1 MDPLFYEEY
10 FGSIDYMPWSKSNE
24 IWTTFYRTKVA
35 GHWKREDAAEFVKA
49 NKKFEIHLD
58 HADSEKAHSLCFEV
72 MRRCSDFVA
81 AKVSKIAINDM
92 KVAIILSKGT
102 KMKERVAK
110 AAADLNMKLVRV
122 VDRDVQTSHETYTNK
137 KIEEYLD
144 ALGKAFAPM
153 ASTNGAV
160 RFTPK
165 T

>member
-1 MDPLFYEEY
+1 MDELFYEQY
-10 FGSIDYMPWSKSNE
+10 FGSVDYMPWSKSNE
-24 IWTTFYRTKVA
+24 VWTTFYRTIVA
-35 GHWKREDAAEFVKA
+35 GHWKKEDAVEFMKA

-58 HADSEKAHSLCFEV
+58 HADSQKAHSLCFEV
-72 MRRCSDFVA
+72 MRRCPDFVA

-110 AAADLNMKLVRV
+110 AAADMNMQLVRV
-122 VDRDVQTSHETYTNK
+122 VDRDVQTSHENYTNQ
-137 KIEEYLD
+137 KIQEYLD

-153 ASTNGAV
+153 ASTNGQV
-160 RFTPK
+160 RFIPK